1 MELVM
6 NEKIGNLNHQV
17 VSINLEP
24 PRRRQTAN
32 NDFGS
37 VMARGAGTALN
48 VIGGGAK
55 AVAPFVPGGAFIT
68 AVADVATGAGAALG
82 QSSPLGSGGDKWKL
96 LQAQSNLQDEGLS
109 NSLQLLALQRRM
121 QQENQAFTAMSNV
134 MKARHEMSKA
144 AISNI
149 R

>member
-6 NEKIGNLNHQV
+6 NEKIGNLNHQA
-17 VSINLEP
+17 VSINLEA
-24 PRRRQTAN
+24 PRSQQTAN

-37 VMARGAGTALN
+37 VMARGAGTALDI
-48 VIGGGAK
+48 IGGGAK

-68 AVADVATGAGAALG
+68 AVADAATGVGATLG
-82 QSSPLGSGGDKWKL
+82 QSSPLGLGGGKWEL
-96 LQAQSNLQDEGLS
+96 LQAQSKLQDEGLS